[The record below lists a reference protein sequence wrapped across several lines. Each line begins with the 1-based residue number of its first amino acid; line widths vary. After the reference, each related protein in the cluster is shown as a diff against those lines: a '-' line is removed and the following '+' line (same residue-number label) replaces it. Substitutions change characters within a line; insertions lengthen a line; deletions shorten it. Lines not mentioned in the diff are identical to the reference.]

1 MQIDK
6 NKRSGIIGTTIIH
19 LVILLVLLFVF
30 IQRPEVQAEGGVPV
44 MLGNVDMAAGDAD
57 PYMMTDIDILNQGLT
72 ETDPLSSEPDYSDP
86 SVPDVEDLI
95 TQEDEPTVE
104 MPAVKEKPVKVQP
117 KVEAPKKT
125 ETTKTVEKP
134 KTTEQP
140 KPEKTEAEKRAEAE
154 KAAAEA
160 RAAQEKA
167 AAEQA
172 AQRIAGAFGKG
183 TKMGSR
189 GDGESGEGIQGSATG
204 NSNTGKTSG
213 IGGYG
218 TFDLN
223 GRSLGEGGLPMP
235 VYNVQEEGR
244 VVVTI
249 TVNPQGQ
256 VIRTSINKR
265 TNTVNASLR
274 KAAEDAAKKAR
285 FNKVDGVNDQT
296 GTITYYFK
304 LK

>member
-6 NKRSGIIGTTIIH
+6 NKRSGIIGTTVIH
-19 LVILLVLLFVF
+19 IVVLLVLLFVF
-30 IQRPEVQAEGGVPV
+30 IERPEIQAEGGVPV

-72 ETDPLSSEPDYSDP
+72 ETDPASESDVADP

-95 TQEDEPTVE
+95 TQEDEPTIE
-104 MPAVKEKPVKVQP
+104 RPAVKEKPVKVQP
-117 KVEAPKKT
+117 KEVTPKKK
-125 ETTKTVEKP
+125 ETAKVVEKAKP
-134 KTTEQP
+134 KEQP
-140 KPEKTEAEKRAEAE
+140 KPEKTEAENRAEAE

-160 RAAQEKA
+160 RAAQERA

-189 GDGESGEGIQGSATG
+189 GNGESGEGIQGSATG

-265 TNTVNASLR
+265 TNTVNAQLR
-274 KAAEDAAKKAR
+274 KAAEEAAKKAR

-296 GTITYYFK
+296 GTITYYFR

>member
-6 NKRSGIIGTTIIH
+6 NKRSGIIGTTVIH
-19 LVILLVLLFVF
+19 IVVLLVLLFVF
-30 IQRPEVQAEGGVPV
+30 IERPEIQAEGGVPV

-72 ETDPLSSEPDYSDP
+72 ETDPASESDVADP

-95 TQEDEPTVE
+95 TQEDEPTIE
-104 MPAVKEKPVKVQP
+104 MPAAKEKPVKVQP
-117 KVEAPKKT
+117 KEVTPKKK
-125 ETTKTVEKP
+125 ETAKVVEKAKP
-134 KTTEQP
+134 KEQP

-160 RAAQEKA
+160 RAAQERA

-189 GDGESGEGIQGSATG
+189 GNGESGEGIQGSATG
-204 NSNTGKTSG
+204 NSNTGKASG

-265 TNTVNASLR
+265 TNTVNAQLR
-274 KAAEDAAKKAR
+274 KAAEEAAKKAR

-296 GTITYYFK
+296 GTITYYFR

>member
-1 MQIDK
+1 MFLDK

-19 LVILLVLLFVF
+19 IVVLLVLLFVF
-30 IQRPEVQAEGGVPV
+30 IQRPEIQAEGGVPV

-72 ETDPLSSEPDYSDP
+72 DMEVASEPDFDDP
-86 SVPDVEDLI
+86 SIPDVEDLI

-117 KVEAPKKT
+117 KEVTPKKS
-125 ETTKTVEKP
+125 ETTKVVEKSKP
-134 KTTEQP
+134 TEQL
-140 KPEKTEAEKRAEAE
+140 KHEMSEAEKRAEAE

-160 RAAQEKA
+160 RAAQERA

-189 GDGESGEGIQGSATG
+189 GNGESGEGIQGSATG

-218 TFDLN
+218 VVDLG

-274 KAAEDAAKKAR
+274 KAAEEAARKAR
-285 FNKVDGVNDQT
+285 FNAVNGVNDQT

>member
-1 MQIDK
+1 MFLDK

-19 LVILLVLLFVF
+19 IVVLLVLLFVF
-30 IQRPEVQAEGGVPV
+30 IQRPEIQAEGGVPV

-72 ETDPLSSEPDYSDP
+72 DMEVASEPDYDDP
-86 SVPDVEDLI
+86 SIPDVEDLI

-117 KVEAPKKT
+117 KEVTPKKS
-125 ETTKTVEKP
+125 ETTKVVEKSKP
-134 KTTEQP
+134 TEQL
-140 KPEKTEAEKRAEAE
+140 KHEMSEAEKRAEAE

-160 RAAQEKA
+160 RAAQERA

-204 NSNTGKTSG
+204 NSNIGKTSG
-213 IGGYG
+213 IGGRG
-218 TFDLN
+218 VVDLE

-274 KAAEDAAKKAR
+274 KAAEEAARKAR
-285 FNKVDGVNDQT
+285 FNAVNGVNDQT
-296 GTITYYFK
+296 GTITYYFR

>member
-1 MQIDK
+1 MFLDK

-19 LVILLVLLFVF
+19 IVVLLVLLFVF
-30 IQRPEVQAEGGVPV
+30 IQRPEIQAEGGVPV

-72 ETDPLSSEPDYSDP
+72 DMEVAAEPDFEDP
-86 SVPDVEDLI
+86 SIPDVEDLI
-95 TQEDEPTVE
+95 TQEDEPTIE

-117 KVEAPKKT
+117 KEVAPKKN
-125 ETTKTVEKP
+125 ETTKVVEKP
-134 KTTEQP
+134 KPTEP
-140 KPEKTEAEKRAEAE
+140 LKHEMSEAEKRAEAE

-160 RAAQEKA
+160 RAAQERA

-183 TKMGSR
+183 TKMGSK
-189 GDGESGEGIQGSATG
+189 GNGESGEGIQGSATG
-204 NSNTGKTSG
+204 NSNIGKTSG
-213 IGGYG
+213 IGGRG
-218 TFDLN
+218 VVDLE

-274 KAAEDAAKKAR
+274 KAAEEAARKAR
-285 FNKVDGVNDQT
+285 FNAVNGVNDQT